1 VSAIAFFDVT
11 DPKSLN
17 ELVHGAAPFHSD
29 MSATSTAFAVA
40 SKVDQ
45 PDWQPDIALPYD
57 VLHVVMK
64 FYTDFRLEEIEHF
77 ANDPVLAKSREK
89 IKKVRIEWPI
99 VPILQTCKMLH
110 DMAIPLLY
118 HTVVTTGSTMTRAF
132 LDGPALASYK
142 HARKICFQ
150 NAGKSA
156 ISPVNDRLTQGLLLW
171 TIANPEVHVLLKSSV
186 QHTIDAC
193 AGCLTSRPPIKV
205 MRLSG
210 SVVNSVESLLLL

>member
-1 VSAIAFFDVT
+1 
-11 DPKSLN
+11 
-17 ELVHGAAPFHSD
+17 
-29 MSATSTAFAVA
+29 MSATSIALAVA

-45 PDWQPDIALPYD
+45 PDWQPDIALPFD

-64 FYTDFRLEEIEHF
+64 FYTDFRLEEVEHS
-77 ANDPVLAKSREK
+77 ANDPVMAKAREK
-89 IKKVRIEWPI
+89 YKELHAEWPI

-110 DMAIPLLY
+110 DMVIPLLY

-132 LDGPALASYK
+132 LGGPALASYK
-142 HARKICFQ
+142 HTREICFQ

-171 TIANPEVHVLLKSSV
+171 AIANPEIHGLLKSSV
-186 QHTIDAC
+186 QHVIDTC
-193 AGCLTSRPPIKV
+193 AGCLRTSRPPIRI

-210 SVVNSVESLLLL
+210 SVIKSVERLLLL